1 MDNKQI
7 YKATLCFSIRR
18 ILWEILGLIVLS
30 ALILGGFYIA
40 DKATDKGLVGLV
52 IGGIIGI
59 VFGCAASQIIAT
71 VGNFKTVI
79 TVTPIVISFVF
90 AVGTGLFFGIY
101 PARKAAKLDPI
112 EALRYE

>member
-1 MDNKQI
+1 MNIMTQ
-7 YKATLCFSIRR
+7 F
-18 ILWEILGLIVLS
+18 LIESMV
-30 ALILGGFYIA
+30 IG
-40 DKATDKGLVGLV
+40 V

-59 VFGCAASQIIAT
+59 VVGCAASQIIAT

-79 TVTPIVISFVF
+79 TVTPILVSFVF